1 MMDQIAESLNI
12 SRSTLDNIVLSVGV
26 IIGLVVVRLLVLR
39 WIRSQTDDPEVVFR
53 ARKVTSTVATF
64 IGLVTL
70 AFFWVD
76 AFSSLAT
83 YLGLLSAGVAVALG
97 DLLKNMAGYAYI
109 MTRHPCRIGDRVE
122 IRGIQGDVID
132 IRMFRFTLMEVGNW
146 VDADQSTG
154 RLVHVPNGAVFTDA
168 LINYTEGFSHIWDE
182 IPVHITFESDWVK
195 AEEMMREV
203 IDQHAPEVESSARN
217 RIRET
222 AKEYQIKIG
231 KLTPIVYLSV
241 GESGVILTA
250 RYLVEARRRRTVNS
264 EMWRGILEAFSAEHR
279 VDFAYPTVRTYLEGP
294 ITVTGPNI
302 E

>member
-1 MMDQIAESLNI
+1 
-12 SRSTLDNIVLSVGV
+12 VGV
-26 IIGLVVVRLLVLR
+26 IIGLGVVRLLVLR

>member
-1 MMDQIAESLNI
+1 MDQIAESLNI
-12 SRSTLDNIVLSVGV
+12 SRPALENIVLSVGV
-26 IIGLVVVRLLVLR
+26 IVGLVIIRLVVLR
-39 WIRSQTDDPEVVFR
+39 WIRTQTDDPEAQFR
-53 ARKVTSTVATF
+53 AKKITSTVATF

-70 AFFWVD
+70 AFIWID
-76 AFSSLAT
+76 AFNSLAT

-122 IRGIQGDVID
+122 IRGIKGDVID

-154 RLVHVPNGAVFTDA
+154 RLVHVPNGAVFVDA

-182 IPVHITFESDWVK
+182 IPVQITFESDWSK
-195 AEEMMREV
+195 AEEMMRDV
-203 IDQHAPEVESSARN
+203 IDEHAPDVESSARN

-264 EMWRGILEAFSAEHR
+264 EMWRGILEAFSAETS

-294 ITVTGPNI
+294 ITVTGPDI

>member
-1 MMDQIAESLNI
+1 MDQIADYLNMT
-12 SRSTLDNIVLSVGV
+12 RSTLDNIVLSLAV
-26 IIGLVVVRLLVLR
+26 IIGLVILRLIVLR
-39 WIRSQTDDPEVVFR
+39 WIRSQFDDPEVHFR
-53 ARKVTSTVATF
+53 ARKVTSTVATAV
-64 IGLVTL
+64 GVVTL
-70 AFFWVD
+70 AFIWID

-83 YLGLLSAGVAVALG
+83 YFGLLSAGIAVALG

-154 RLVHVPNGAVFTDA
+154 RLVHVPNGAVFVDA
-168 LINYTEGFSHIWDE
+168 LVNYTEGFSHIWDE
-182 IPVHITFESDWVK
+182 IPVHVTFESDWSR
-195 AEEMMREV
+195 AEELMLEV
-203 IDQHAPEVESSARN
+203 IAEHAPKVESAART

-231 KLTPIVYLSV
+231 ALTPIIYLSV

-264 EMWRGILEAFSAEHR
+264 KMWRGILEGFAGETN

-294 ITVTGPNI
+294 ITVASPDI

>member
-1 MMDQIAESLNI
+1 MDQIAEALNL
-12 SRSTLDNIVLSVGV
+12 SRSTLDNIVLSVAL
-26 IIGLVVVRLLVLR
+26 IIGLIIVRLLVLR

-64 IGLVTL
+64 TGLVTL
-70 AFFWVD
+70 AFIWVD

-146 VDADQSTG
+146 VNADQSTG

-182 IPVHITFESDWVK
+182 IPVQITFESDWVK
-195 AEEMMREV
+195 AEEMMRDV
-203 IDQHAPEVESSARN
+203 IDEHAPEVESSARN
-217 RIRET
+217 RIQET

-250 RYLVEARRRRTVNS
+250 RYLVEARQRRTVNS
-264 EMWRGILEAFSAEHR
+264 EMWRGILEAFSAEPR

-294 ITVTGPNI
+294 ITVAGPDI